1 MLSEHIKMSAVDE
14 SSRELYNKMP
24 LAKPF
29 ISLPLGKIFYNL
41 NMTIKPYTEDE
52 IKKFLRTIFKPNV
65 PNLLKRIVQIS
76 DYDDMNFED
85 QLSFDDEL
93 ESLEEMFQEPAVILG
108 HMVPETNEQKIARYK
123 EYEGVGWGSDEFQAE
138 IERLEKGEPVI
149 DLDRFLATKLSDK
162 FLTSLVLDVWS
173 SVEFHYDLID
183 DLWRTI
189 FSSITITEEDR
200 NVTELPDNF
209 DVYRAGTKEGLS
221 WTIDIEKGKWFHVR
235 NKEVFEVEDKHNY
248 FLKMNVNKDEVLF
261 YTNDRGEK
269 EVVLIPNQEKIIV
282 L

>member
-1 MLSEHIKMSAVDE
+1 MEHKKD
-14 SSRELYNKMP
+14 
-24 LAKPF
+24 
-29 ISLPLGKIFYNL
+29 NL

-65 PNLLKRIVQIS
+65 PNLLKLIVQIS
-76 DYDDMNFED
+76 DYEDMNSDD
-85 QLSFDDEL
+85 QLSFDHEL
-93 ESLEEMFQEPAVILG
+93 DSLEEMFQEPAVILG
-108 HMVPETNEQKIARYK
+108 HMIPETNEQKIARYK
-123 EYEGVGWGSDEFQAE
+123 EYEVVGWGSEEFQAE
-138 IERLEKGEPVI
+138 IERLEKGESVI
-149 DLDRFLATKLSDK
+149 DLDRILATKLSDK

-248 FLKMNVNKDEVLF
+248 FLKMNVNKDEVIF
-261 YTNDRGEK
+261 YTNGRGEK

>member
-1 MLSEHIKMSAVDE
+1 
-14 SSRELYNKMP
+14 
-24 LAKPF
+24 
-29 ISLPLGKIFYNL
+29 
-41 NMTIKPYTEDE
+41 MTIKPYTEDE

-149 DLDRFLATKLSDK
+149 DLDRFLGTKLSDK

-200 NVTELPDNF
+200 NVT
-209 DVYRAGTKEGLS
+209 
-221 WTIDIEKGKWFHVR
+221 
-235 NKEVFEVEDKHNY
+235 
-248 FLKMNVNKDEVLF
+248 
-261 YTNDRGEK
+261 
-269 EVVLIPNQEKIIV
+269 
-282 L
+282 